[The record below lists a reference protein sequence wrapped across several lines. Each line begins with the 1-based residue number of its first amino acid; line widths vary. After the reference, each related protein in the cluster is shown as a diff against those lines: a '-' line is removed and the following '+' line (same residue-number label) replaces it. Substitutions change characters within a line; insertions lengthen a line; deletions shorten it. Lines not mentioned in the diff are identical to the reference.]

1 MRWGT
6 LTNLAIILFVSGILL
21 FLVFRASLERVGVD
35 ARIFYSN
42 LIIDRIAQD
51 LKTASSQ
58 DHFWR
63 EVRKACRKHPGL
75 RLVIY
80 DKSREALGGCGERLV
95 RNARVASPAK
105 RSIEVLPGP
114 GFGLFSPGRVLVD
127 IKGGFPPPAHIA
139 RFILRLPPV
148 VFNDSI
154 RFFTIYLGLT
164 QISLFLLGYLLF
176 HRMII
181 GPVRETA
188 RLAAKTAGLTN
199 DSGISSHSIK
209 GTDIQTISLSLMA
222 MIKRIQRDKEDMA
235 RLLEQLKETNQELAA
250 AQEGLVRSEKLA
262 SAGRLAAGV
271 AHEVGNPL
279 QIAMG
284 YVELLRDETDPEQRS
299 EILER
304 AEAELTRID
313 AILQR
318 LLDFAKPVSENIME
332 TDLNALVR
340 ECGQLIEGRKGFR
353 RIKVRL
359 DLDESIPR
367 VRTEPEKIRQ
377 ILVNLIFNAVDAIGD
392 NPGLILLS
400 TNAFD
405 QRVEIG
411 VQDSG
416 TGVAPELKSRIYDPF
431 FTTKPPGHGTGL
443 GLAVCLGLA
452 ESIDGTL
459 EIDSDGANGTAAILS
474 LPLKN

>member
-1 MRWGT
+1 
-6 LTNLAIILFVSGILL
+6 
-21 FLVFRASLERVGVD
+21 
-35 ARIFYSN
+35 
-42 LIIDRIAQD
+42 
-51 LKTASSQ
+51 
-58 DHFWR
+58 
-63 EVRKACRKHPGL
+63 
-75 RLVIY
+75 
-80 DKSREALGGCGERLV
+80 
-95 RNARVASPAK
+95 
-105 RSIEVLPGP
+105 
-114 GFGLFSPGRVLVD
+114 
-127 IKGGFPPPAHIA
+127 
-139 RFILRLPPV
+139 
-148 VFNDSI
+148 
-154 RFFTIYLGLT
+154 
-164 QISLFLLGYLLF
+164 
-176 HRMII
+176 
-181 GPVRETA
+181 
-188 RLAAKTAGLTN
+188 
-199 DSGISSHSIK
+199 
-209 GTDIQTISLSLMA
+209 MA